1 MGFIVLAIAAL
12 FAFNSQ
18 KAKENNFE
26 NVALFTY
33 TPSLVYSFKTE
44 DGEDFEISPTR
55 TGITGISVKH
65 KTMTYAIGYED
76 QDEKSDKRTNFFDV
90 QLAVDFERLL
100 ATAYYQNY
108 QGFYFNENGLINI
121 NNQQNISSVSFGVNL
136 RYFTN
141 EDYDLGK
148 TILSDKRDRV
158 SGGSWFHSAY
168 VNSTKLKNDS
178 DLFMRDGFEDFSGL
192 KQMNVFNTG
201 YEFGYSR
208 TFHFWWMRVTGLF
221 SVGANLHNIH
231 LEKDTNSNSYNTSFS
246 SSAFLDIGLLD
257 LKSTSIGIF
266 VKQTAMSFKYKD
278 IEVDQTRSSATAYI
292 RYFF

>member
-1 MGFIVLAIAAL
+1 MGIIVLAIAAL
-12 FAFNSQ
+12 FAFNSE
-18 KAKENNFE
+18 KAKDNNFE
-26 NVALFTY
+26 NVSLFTY
-33 TPSLVYSFKTE
+33 TPSLVYKFKTN

-76 QDEKSDKRTNFFDV
+76 QEEKSSKRTNFFDV
-90 QLAVDFERLL
+90 QLAVDFDRIL

-108 QGFYFNENGLINI
+108 QGFYFNENGLINL

-148 TILSDKRDRV
+148 TILSDKKDRV
-158 SGGSWFHSAY
+158 AGGSWFHSVYA
-168 VNSTKLKNDS
+168 NSTRLKNNS
-178 DLFMRDGFEDFSGL
+178 DLFMRDGFENFSGL
-192 KQMNVFNTG
+192 SQMNVLNTG

-208 TFHFWWMRVTGLF
+208 SFHFWWMRITGLISF
-221 SVGANLHNIH
+221 GANAHNIN
-231 LEKDTNSNSYNTSFS
+231 LKKDTDSNSYNYSFS
-246 SSAFLDIGLLD
+246 NSAFIDIGLLD
-257 LKSTSIGIF
+257 LKSMSIG
-266 VKQTAMSFKYKD
+266 VYAKQTSMSFKYKD
-278 IEVDQTRSSATAYI
+278 IEIDQTRSSATAYL